1 MDRGD
6 AALSVL
12 ATVEGSARSIAGVPR
27 QGQDDGLERAAGD
40 TLDRAL
46 FGHWTGARAGVSAAS
61 VRQPLPQGR
70 YCICIAPSIRTG
82 GSFEGEIRSKHGQ
95 LQRRLALFGQLSLQL
110 QGAPCGERDW
120 LENFVKIMR
129 DQRARNQASSGSSFD
144 WKRVHYDPTFHLW
157 IDDLARVAQY
167 LVIVQ
172 LLNGRPVRPCER

>member
-1 MDRGD
+1 MRWFRILWSMRVTMGNAKILSPAQIWGFLEASDGIDFSGTESSRSLPMDRGD

-110 QGAPCGERDW
+110 QGAPCGESR
-120 LENFVKIMR
+120 
-129 DQRARNQASSGSSFD
+129 
-144 WKRVHYDPTFHLW
+144 
-157 IDDLARVAQY
+157 LARKLCKNNA
-167 LVIVQ
+167 
-172 LLNGRPVRPCER
+172 